1 MVTTAKTTQ
10 GRAVIKN
17 ISWQTFE
24 TILAEMGED
33 RNARLAYDRGM
44 LEVMTPLMPHDSNN
58 RLLEHLVFALAE
70 ELHLNLRSAGSLSCK
85 RPDLQRGVEPDSYFY
100 IQNEPLIRQKR
111 NIDLTIDPPPDLAID
126 VDYTRASVDRLAIY
140 LALGIPE
147 VWRYD
152 EPVMQI
158 YQLRDGV
165 YVPGAVSPTF
175 ANLPLTTAIPKFLE
189 ESLRIGEIPMIR
201 SFRAWVRQQIE
212 HRDDNC

>member
-1 MVTTAKTTQ
+1 MVTTTKTTQ
-10 GRAVIKN
+10 GRGVLRN

-33 RNARLAYDRGM
+33 RNTRLAYDRGT
-44 LEVMTPLMPHDSNN
+44 LEIMTPLMPHEHNN

-70 ELHLNLRSAGSLSCK
+70 ELNLNLRSAGSLTCK
-85 RPDLQRGVEPDSYFY
+85 RPDLQRGVEPDSCFY

-111 NIDLTIDPPPDLAID
+111 DIDLTIDPPPDLAVE
-126 VDYTRASVDRLAIY
+126 VDYTSASVDRLSIY
-140 LALGIPE
+140 LALGVPE

-158 YQLRDGV
+158 YQWRDGV
-165 YVPGAVSPTF
+165 YVPCTVSPTF
-175 ANLPLTTAIPKFLE
+175 ANLPLTTEIPGFLE